1 MDELK
6 LNIAVEEKKEIL
18 PGLTHSNSVN
28 MKILE
33 HRFKVQEERYKDTW
47 KSCCIVLDRRA
58 VQYFTQIV
66 IMASCMGFSILQLS
80 RLHDCTSQQT
90 YIGLLTLLIG
100 IMLPNPKF
108 NGGND

>member
-1 MDELK
+1 MNELK
-6 LNIAVEEKKEIL
+6 LNIAAEEKKEIL
-18 PGLTHSNSVN
+18 TELKHSNSVN

-33 HRFKVQEERYKDTW
+33 HRFKVQDARYKDTW

-58 VQYFTQIV
+58 VQYFTQII
-66 IMASCMGFSILQLS
+66 IMAGCMGFSIVQLS
-80 RLHDCTSQQT
+80 RLPDCTSQQT

-108 NGGND
+108 NDKTS